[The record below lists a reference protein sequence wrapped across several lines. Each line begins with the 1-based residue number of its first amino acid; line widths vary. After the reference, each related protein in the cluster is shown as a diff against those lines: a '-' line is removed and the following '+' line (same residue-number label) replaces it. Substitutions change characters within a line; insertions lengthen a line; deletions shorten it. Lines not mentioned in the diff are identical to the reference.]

1 MFKYKV
7 EVKNS
12 KNPKMGLG
20 LFANEVIKSDT
31 IVWEFIEGLDIRI
44 DEDTL
49 NKLNDAQREFFKK
62 YGWKEDDGNYYSSC
76 DLTNFINHS
85 FTPNLICVGEIILSS
100 FFLMTKAESLSSKIE
115 ESDKFVILIFVGL
128 FL

>member
-20 LFANEVIKSDT
+20 LFASEIIKSDT

-44 DEDTL
+44 NEDTL
-49 NKLNDAQREFFKK
+49 NKLNNAQREFFKK

-85 FTPNLICVGEIILSS
+85 FTPNLICVGEIIK
-100 FFLMTKAESLSSKIE
+100 TNKDIE
-115 ESDKFVILIFVGL
+115 IGEELFINYEDFDVEFETYKNELI
-128 FL
+128 

>member
-20 LFANEVIKSDT
+20 LFANEIIKSDT
-31 IVWEFIEGLDIRI
+31 IVWEFIDGLDIRI
-44 DEDTL
+44 DQDTL
-49 NKLNDAQREFFKK
+49 NKLNDTQREFFKK

-85 FTPNLICVGEIILSS
+85 LNPNLICVGEIIK
-100 FFLMTKAESLSSKIE
+100 TNKDIE
-115 ESDKFVILIFVGL
+115 IGEELFINYEEFDVEFDTYKNELI
-128 FL
+128 

>member
-20 LFANEVIKSDT
+20 LFANEIIKSDT

-49 NKLNDAQREFFKK
+49 NKLNDTQREFFRK

-85 FTPNLICVGEIILSS
+85 STPNLICVGEMIK
-100 FFLMTKAESLSSKIE
+100 TNKDIE
-115 ESDKFVILIFVGL
+115 IGEELFINYEEFDVEFDTYKNELI
-128 FL
+128 